1 MPPVND
7 LFLSEDLNKPENR
20 INVALFGLMQQ
31 DWFRKWFLSELR
43 LPTDAV
49 VYPPTNTKGARPDL
63 KAKRPDG
70 ATLAWIEVEVGT
82 NAAQA
87 EDYRKRY
94 RSELVKTIWG
104 KQNSGGDLS
113 LEEIAN
119 YLDGQTNLP
128 PQTKITVQYLS
139 DQIRQALGEHSQSS
153 QRANVSDEIWEHHPL
168 VVGLRKRLGNKLERT
183 TRRVRIGY
191 LKADTVKEEG
201 FSLRVHSDEAA
212 NKELSVMSITSG
224 RQEIGF
230 PSLPKLVDYLPDHLH
245 EIAAYTRVLDG
256 MGLDISKYSEK
267 QRPSCPLKAVLG
279 KLDEL
284 VPCLEALADYPR
296 E

>member
-43 LPTDAV
+43 LPANAV
-49 VYPPTNTKGARPDL
+49 VYPPTNNKGARPDL
-63 KAKRPDG
+63 KAKRPYG
-70 ATLAWIEVEVGT
+70 ATLAWIEVEAGT
-82 NAAQA
+82 NVTQA

-94 RSELVKTIWG
+94 YPEPVRVVWG
-104 KQNSGGDLS
+104 RLDSDCDLS
-113 LEEIAN
+113 LEAIAD
-119 YLDGQTNLP
+119 YLDNQKGLP
-128 PQTKITVQYLS
+128 PQTAINVQYLS
-139 DQIRQALGEHSQSS
+139 GQIRQALGEHSQSS
-153 QRANVSDEIWEHHPL
+153 QQANVSDEMWEHHPL
-168 VVGLRKRLGNKLERT
+168 VVGLRKRLGNKLKRT

-201 FSLRVHSDEAA
+201 FSLRVHSTKAA

-224 RQEIGF
+224 REEVGF
-230 PSLPKLVDYLPDHLH
+230 PSLPKLQKYLPDHHH
-245 EIAAYTRVLDG
+245 EIDSYASVLG
-256 MGLDISKYSEK
+256 GVGLDISKYSK
-267 QRPSCPLKAVLG
+267 DQRPSCPLETVLG

-284 VPCLEALADYPR
+284 VPYLEALADYPR

>member
-31 DWFRKWFLSELR
+31 DWFRKWFLYELR
-43 LPTDAV
+43 LPADAV

-82 NAAQA
+82 NVAQA

-94 RSELVKTIWG
+94 RPELVKTIWG
-104 KQNSGGDLS
+104 RQDGGGDLS

-119 YLDGQTNLP
+119 YLDGQTDFP
-128 PQTKITVQYLS
+128 PQTEINVQYLR

-153 QRANVSDEIWEHHPL
+153 QRANVSDKMRKHPL
-168 VVGLRKRLGNKLERT
+168 VVELRKRLGNKLVFT
-183 TRRVRIGY
+183 TGRVMIGY
-191 LKADTVKEEG
+191 LKADTVSEEG
-201 FSLRVHSDEAA
+201 FSLRVYSTQAA
-212 NKELSVMSITSG
+212 NRELSVMNITSG

-230 PSLPKLVDYLPDHLH
+230 PSLPKLEKYLPDHHH
-245 EIAAYTRVLDG
+245 EIDAYTSVLDS

-267 QRPSCPLKAVLG
+267 RRPSRLLKTVLG

-284 VPCLEALADYPR
+284 VPCLEALADHPR
-296 E
+296 S

>member
-7 LFLSEDLNKPENR
+7 LFLSEDLKKPENR

-43 LPTDAV
+43 LPADAV

-63 KAKRPDG
+63 KAMRPDG

-82 NAAQA
+82 NVAQA
-87 EDYRKRY
+87 EDYRQRY
-94 RSELVKTIWG
+94 RPEPVKTLWG
-104 KQNSGGDLS
+104 KQDSGGDLS

-119 YLDGQTNLP
+119 YLDHQTALR
-128 PQTKITVQYLS
+128 PQIGINVQYLRK
-139 DQIRQALGEHSQSS
+139 QIRQALGEHSQSS
-153 QRANVSDEIWEHHPL
+153 QRANVSDEMWEHYPL

-224 RQEIGF
+224 REEVGF
-230 PSLPKLVDYLPDHLH
+230 PSLPKLQKYLPDHHH
-245 EIAAYTRVLDG
+245 EIDFYALVLG
-256 MGLDISKYSEK
+256 GVGLDISKYSRD
-267 QRPSCPLKAVLG
+267 QRPSCLSIPYSESWTNSCPVLR
-279 KLDEL
+279 L
-284 VPCLEALADYPR
+284 
-296 E
+296 